1 MEPTKINI
9 AILGPVSA
17 GKSTFM
23 NALFVKQFS
32 DMKIKRTTM
41 TPQVYC
47 ETDNLKLS
55 LEDIKKIKE
64 KNKEINNELI
74 RKTENNEEIKYKEI
88 SQTIEYNVPRVY
100 NLHNLP
106 NNVFLRVYD
115 IPGLND
121 ARTQELYFKYLD
133 RHFHEW
139 DIIIMVV
146 DINSAMNTDGEV
158 RILKKIVNKCKRN
171 LDSYNIQNKLF
182 ILANKVDDLEHDPEW
197 GLRIADDEYVEMYEQ
212 IKKQVKDVVDKT
224 YPELEYNV
232 MPISA
237 EDAFIYRMYG
247 VNPNVELEDK
257 HINKFGHNEFGKSK
271 WNRFSMEEKLVK
283 IKNIMSGLDINDN
296 LQLTGFNY
304 FQQKLSEALSPSNQ
318 YTFIMNHIIYDCET
332 FLEDYK
338 NNYNQLCKGSW
349 YRSARHIKYNNNTL
363 ECELADGKGNWIKSK
378 LEFKYD
384 NIYINKFG
392 KFISAPIKQK
402 CFYELFLEQY
412 NKILEV
418 NKIYNLDSGL
428 ELFYECLTEFV
439 ELHSKVHLATE
450 EQLTNTKEEDLEHL
464 EWAQLHCKKWQ
475 DKFGPDFALIGYY
488 DVKITNALNKYYS
501 SNIEEQQ
508 KPVSTLLSRFMKLV
522 KNGFKITKEL
532 VSKLF
537 TNNDMLNKKP
547 EEIINII
554 KDLKSKK
561 LINNQQEQEML
572 SKLLHK
578 IYYKI
583 SKNENL
589 GYINKDNIPEYVYF
603 ADLFWTR
610 NNLFLKEDREVF
622 YDLGFRAKQNLC
634 LRINPNNKDKFTRI
648 DIFNPE
654 VSLEAYYVS
663 LF

>member
-1 MEPTKINI
+1 MESKNINI

-23 NALFVKQFS
+23 NSLFVNQFS

-47 ETDNLKLS
+47 ETDNLNLS
-55 LEDIKKIKE
+55 ANDIKQIKE
-64 KNKEINNELI
+64 KNKKINNELI
-74 RKTENNEEIKYKEI
+74 HKTENNEEIKYEEI

-106 NNVFLRVYD
+106 DNIFLRVYD

-121 ARTQELYFKYLD
+121 AKTQDLYFQYLD
-133 RHFHEW
+133 NHFHEW

-146 DINSAMNTDGEV
+146 DINSAMNTEGEV
-158 RILKKIVNKCKRN
+158 RILREIVNKCKRN
-171 LDSYNIQNKLF
+171 LDKYKIINKLF
-182 ILANKVDDLEHDPEW
+182 ILANKVDDLEHDLKW
-197 GLRIADDEYVEMYEQ
+197 GLRIADEEYVEMYEQ
-212 IKKQVKDVVDKT
+212 IKKQVKDVVEKI
-224 YPELEYNV
+224 YSQLEYIV

-271 WNRFSMEEKLVK
+271 WNRFSMEEKMVK
-283 IKNIMSGLDINDN
+283 IKDIMSCLDINNN

-304 FQQKLSEALSPSNQ
+304 FKQKLSDALSLSNQ
-318 YTFIMNHIIYDCET
+318 YTFIINHIMYNCEKL
-332 FLEDYK
+332 LEDYETE
-338 NNYNQLCKGSW
+338 NN
-349 YRSARHIKYNNNTL
+349 IKY
-363 ECELADGKGNWIKSK
+363 
-378 LEFKYD
+378 YD
-384 NIYINKFG
+384 
-392 KFISAPIKQK
+392 
-402 CFYELFLEQY
+402 LFLEQY
-412 NKILEV
+412 NNILGV
-418 NKIYNLDSGL
+418 NKIYNLDNGL
-428 ELFYECLTEFV
+428 KLFYIYLTKFID
-439 ELHSKVHLATE
+439 LHSSVHLATE

-464 EWAQLHCKKWQ
+464 EWAQLHCKKWF
-475 DKFGPDFALIGYY
+475 DKFGNEFTLIKEYNI
-488 DVKITNALNKYYS
+488 KITDCLNKYYA
-501 SNIEEQQ
+501 SNIENQQ
-508 KPVSTLLSRFMKLV
+508 IPVATLLSRFIKLFQ
-522 KNGFKITKEL
+522 NGFKITKEL

-547 EEIINII
+547 EEIIQII
-554 KDLKSKK
+554 NDLKSKN
-561 LINNQQEQEML
+561 LITIHQEKIML

-578 IYYKI
+578 IYSNIKKGI
-583 SKNENL
+583 SMNYIDNEKL
-589 GYINKDNIPEYVYF
+589 PHYIYY

-610 NNLFLKEDREVF
+610 KNLFLKKEIMSF

-634 LRINPNNKDKFTRI
+634 LKMNDTDFYNHI

-654 VSLEAYYVS
+654 VSLEAYYIS